1 MAMTAA
7 CILAAGASAQAAD
20 GIIAV
25 YVDDAGTQCEGNIGG
40 PVTNGSVWMTLSGA
54 TAGGIT
60 AAEFRIDNSD
70 NGAYSI
76 SFTPDPACNAA
87 IGNAFLGGVTMAF
100 PACQTGTGGRVKLG
114 TILIIENTHTAD
126 VTMTVRQAFTPSN
139 PNYSCAL
146 AVLCDDPT
154 YTSVCI
160 GAQNSDHWRAVL
172 NPSDGVSGDC
182 QPVAVAPTSWSQLK
196 ALYTN

>member
-1 MAMTAA
+1 MAAAA
-7 CILAAGASAQAAD
+7 CVLVSAVSAQAAD

-25 YVDDAGTQCEGNIGG
+25 YVDDAGTQCEGNIGV
-40 PVTNGSVWMTLSGA
+40 PVTTGSVWMTLAGA

-70 NGAYSI
+70 NSAYSI
-76 SFTPDPACNAA
+76 SFAPDPACNAA
-87 IGNAFLGGVTMAF
+87 LGNAFLGGVTMAF

-114 TILIIENTHTAD
+114 QLTIIENSHSAD
-126 VTMTVRQAFTPSN
+126 VSMTVRQHYTPSN

-146 AVLCDDPT
+146 AVLCDEPV

-160 GAQNSDHWRAVL
+160 GAPNSDHWRAVL

-182 QPVAVAPTSWSQLK
+182 EPVAVEPTSWSQLK